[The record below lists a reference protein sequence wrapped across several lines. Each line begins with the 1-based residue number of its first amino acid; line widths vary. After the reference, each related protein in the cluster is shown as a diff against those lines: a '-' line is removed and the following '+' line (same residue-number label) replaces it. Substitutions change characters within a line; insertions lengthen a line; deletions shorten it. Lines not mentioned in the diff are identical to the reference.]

1 MLLVLR
7 KRAWAARLILTAAYL
22 ASPAAGQAES
32 LTIGG
37 TGVALGTMRALA
49 ERFVEQSPGARIEVL
64 PSLGSGGG
72 IRALLGGDL
81 DIALSARPLKKG
93 EREAGASEFAYAQ
106 TPFVLVT
113 SRRDAGAGLTRADLL
128 EIYAGERI
136 SWPDATPI
144 RLILRPES
152 DSGWKILVA
161 HMPGLADSLARSKHR
176 GRLPLAY
183 TDQETMDLAETLDG
197 SLTTAAFSAV
207 IAEGR
212 SLQPLALD
220 GVAPT
225 VDNLSN
231 GSYPLS
237 VTLYAV
243 LPSDPGGLTKR
254 FIRFLTSAEG
264 TGLLRRHGNL
274 PLALAEGH

>member
-1 MLLVLR
+1 MPLVLR
-7 KRAWAARLILTAAYL
+7 MRAWAVLPILAAAYL
-22 ASPAAGQAES
+22 ASPAAVQAET

-37 TGVALGTMRALA
+37 TGAALGTMRALA
-49 ERFVEQSPGARIEVL
+49 ERFVEQNPEARIDVL

-81 DIALSARPLKKG
+81 NIALSARPLKKT
-93 EREAGASEFAYAQ
+93 EREVGASELAYAQ

-113 SRRDAGAGLTRADLL
+113 SRRNVEAGLTRADLL

-152 DSGWKILVA
+152 DTDWRILIA

-176 GRLPLAY
+176 RRLPVAY
-183 TDQETMDLAETLDG
+183 TEQETMGLAEKLAG
-197 SLTTAAFSAV
+197 SLATASLSAV
-207 IAEGR
+207 IAEDR
-212 SLQPLALD
+212 SLQPLVLD

-237 VTLYAV
+237 KTFYAV
-243 LPSDPGGLTKR
+243 VPNDPDQLTKR
-254 FIRFLTSAEG
+254 FIRFLASAEG
-264 TGLLRRHGNL
+264 ARLLRRHGSL
-274 PLALAEGH
+274 PLALPEGS